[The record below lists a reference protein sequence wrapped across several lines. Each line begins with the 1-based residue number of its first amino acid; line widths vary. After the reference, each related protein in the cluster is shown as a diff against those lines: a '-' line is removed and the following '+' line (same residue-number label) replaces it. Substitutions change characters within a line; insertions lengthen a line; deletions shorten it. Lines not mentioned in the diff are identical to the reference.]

1 MITNY
6 YNLNTIP
13 NRVLPMVFVSQ
24 YDEAR
29 RIYFNL
35 FNGEETFT
43 PSGTVTITIGTTQVN
58 GVIDGN
64 SVYFDV
70 PSSLTEKAQ
79 ILFGE
84 VTIIDGG
91 VLGTCNFRFKVDST
105 PIEVAETDSTA
116 NEAVSLL
123 LGRSVKSP
131 DSLKAVNILLGGE

>member
-35 FNGEETFT
+35 FSGEETFT
-43 PSGTVTITIGTTQVN
+43 PSGTVTVTIGTTQVN
-58 GVIDGN
+58 GVIENN

-70 PSSLTEKAQ
+70 PSELTEKAQ

-84 VTIIDGG
+84 VIIIDNG